1 LEKPKSVETRNKKQK
16 ENRKFNRKKWKGNLL
31 ILEMRAWK
39 TSPPTGKG
47 EGGET
52 IALPT
57 PKNILGNCLFA
68 QSGAIQE

>member
-1 LEKPKSVETRNKKQK
+1 MEGKSLNIRDEGLED
-16 ENRKFNRKKWKGNLL
+16 
-31 ILEMRAWK
+31 I
-39 TSPPTGKG
+39 PPTGKG